1 MIPVSDRKLLLAD
14 DSLTIQKVVNLTF
27 ADEGIDVVCASSGE
41 AAMSK
46 LSEFVPDLVLADVNM
61 PGPNGYKICEI
72 IRQREETKDVPVI
85 LLVGSFEPFDE
96 AEFRRVGAN
105 DYMTKPFQSI
115 RHLVTR
121 VSELLDERSTGS
133 GAQNEDALLRGDSAA
148 DEDEDIDDLYRQS
161 FTETIELPQAAPSIA
176 HLGDPGMD
184 DELIETQIVGPPSG
198 PKLEGFDFSAPADI
212 IEEND
217 YTEFSLVDEVGG
229 EAGSDPDAVTS
240 VEENLTGSAVS
251 AAADDSSEAD
261 LETPE
266 VTDTSEARDVAA
278 EEDVSLAGSVP
289 DVFENVPEPLDLEE
303 SLPAEEAAPSEESAS
318 MSSDPGSVRSDPLE
332 IPFSEGDSTDLAK
345 EKGTLDLYSD
355 EVASNDLLTA
365 EEDPLSEMES
375 APPSVVASETT
386 ENGSAPP
393 LEIEEPPAASPEIS
407 SQMIEA
413 IANMVA
419 EKISDR
425 VVRRIAWQIVPEIVE
440 SVARDLA
447 EKDQKI

>member
-240 VEENLTGSAVS
+240 AEENLTESAVS

-332 IPFSEGDSTDLAK
+332 IPFSEGDSTDLVK
-345 EKGTLDLYSD
+345 EKGALDLYSD
-355 EVASNDLLTA
+355 EVASNDVLTA